1 MIFVYLQIIFNMSMN
16 MKFLSTLGILAF
28 GITAAQAQITVT
40 SNDFTLPIGND
51 KITTLLTDNMD
62 SVAAPTVGND
72 QLWNYGG
79 VNIVDSFQF
88 SYDANTNTTGFA
100 SSNAMIAS
108 DLVFG
113 NFSVDNITSYI
124 SKTNEA
130 VKVDGHEIER
140 QVFDLAAA
148 TDSLVVLEQDVLTN
162 GIIPQ
167 ISFDLNSTYDESFSA
182 KDTFKFELTYVTG
195 GMNSVPGYLLRTYNT
210 DIKVEGWGKVVMP
223 KTNDTIEA
231 LLVKSTISI
240 YDTVF
245 VNGSRIN
252 PSLLVGTNI
261 QEGML
266 GSFTSHLLVGKGYK
280 SPLATISY
288 DDSMNVSDVEF
299 LSTYADVDTGTSINN
314 ISKVAI
320 KAYPNP
326 TTSDLTLALEKG
338 KSYMVNVYDVNGR
351 LVISRKVDNNTLAL
365 SDVIAGSYM
374 ATVNDGQKE
383 IGFVKFIKH

>member
-1 MIFVYLQIIFNMSMN
+1 MIFVYLHTIFNMNMN

-100 SSNAMIAS
+100 SSNAMTAS
-108 DLVFG
+108 ELVFG
-113 NFSVDNITSYI
+113 NFSIDNITSYI

-130 VKVDGHEIER
+130 VKVDGHKIER
-140 QVFDLAAA
+140 QVFDLGAA
-148 TDSLVVLEQDVLTN
+148 TDSLVVLEQEVLTN
-162 GIIPQ
+162 GTIPQ

-182 KDTFKFELTYVTG
+182 KDTFKFELTYVMG
-195 GMNSVPGYLLRTYNT
+195 GMNSVPGYMLRTYNT
-210 DIKVEGWGKVVMP
+210 DMKVEGWGKVVMP

-245 VNGSRIN
+245 VNGIRIN

-266 GSFTSHLLVGKGYK
+266 GSVTSHMLVGKGYK

-288 DDSMNVSDVEF
+288 DDSMNVWDVEF
-299 LSTYADVDTGTSINN
+299 LSTHADVDTGTSINN

-338 KSYMVNVYDVNGR
+338 KTYMVNVYDVNGR
-351 LVISRKVDNNTLAL
+351 LVISRKVDNNTLSL
-365 SDVIAGSYM
+365 SDVTAGSYM

-383 IGFVKFIKH
+383 IGFIKFIKH